1 MSATDDLESLLRDHN
16 FEDRTFTGL
25 ELHDVDLAGKEFVG
39 CAFVGCK
46 GQESRWRDVRLEDCV
61 FERCDLT
68 QAKVAGMVAG
78 KLHFRLSKLMG
89 IEWTEL
95 GKFASLTFTE
105 CTLQY
110 ASFLHLNLRKAEF
123 VDCTLT
129 EANFFEVELGEAS
142 FRGSTLTGSVFRGC
156 KLRKTDFSAATG
168 VFFDPAANESREAV
182 VSVETAALVAMH
194 LGLRVAGYSAAGSET
209 NRASRGRRK

>member
-1 MSATDDLESLLRDHN
+1 MSDDLESLLRDRD

-39 CAFVGCK
+39 CTFVGCK
-46 GQESRWRDVRLEDCV
+46 GQESRWRGVKLEDCV

-78 KLHFRLSKLMG
+78 KLTFRHSKLMG

-95 GKFASLTFTE
+95 GKFASLSFHE

-110 ASFLHLNLRKAEF
+110 ASFVHLNLRKAEF

-129 EANFFEVELGEAS
+129 EANFFEADLGEAN
-142 FRGSTLTGSVFRGC
+142 FRGSTLTGTVIRGC
-156 KLRKTDFSAATG
+156 KLRKADFSAATG
-168 VFFDPAANESREAV
+168 VFFDPAANEAREAV
-182 VSVETAALVAMH
+182 VSIETAALVAMH
-194 LGLRVAGYSAAGSET
+194 LGLRVAGYSAGGSEG
-209 NRASRGRRK
+209 NRAGRGRRK